1 MSYEDTAERQI
12 ERLHDRVAA
21 LEAMLQDVVMDLE
34 NEIDGRYSAT
44 QIGDHPII
52 DRRYD
57 RDIEPCRRARKLLA
71 ERCSQGAR

>member
-21 LEAMLQDVVMDLE
+21 LEVMLQEVVTDLE
-34 NEIDGRYSAT
+34 NEIDGRPPSRNR
-44 QIGDHPII
+44 H
-52 DRRYD
+52 YD

-71 ERCSQGAR
+71 ERCAQGAR